1 MLDKNEYINQLLDWY
16 DKLLTD
22 RQKDVMKLYYRE
34 DLSLTEI
41 AENLK
46 ISRSAV
52 YDLIKRTSALMED
65 YESKLKLVSNYRQ
78 RMTLYDDLINSE
90 TKDVKSIVNK
100 LIELE

>member
-22 RQKDVMKLYYRE
+22 RQLDVMKLYYRE

>member
-90 TKDVKSIVNK
+90 TKDVKNVVNK

>member
-65 YESKLKLVSNYRQ
+65 YESKLKVVSNYRQ

>member
-22 RQKDVMKLYYRE
+22 RQLDVMKLYYRE

-65 YESKLKLVSNYRQ
+65 YESKLKLVSNYHQ
-78 RMTLYDDLINSE
+78 RMALYDDLIKSE

>member
-1 MLDKNEYINQLLDWY
+1 MLDKNEFINQLLDWY

-22 RQKDVMKLYYRE
+22 RQIDVMKLYYRE

-52 YDLIKRTSALMED
+52 YDLIKRTSSLLQYYED
-65 YESKLKLVSNYRQ
+65 KLKLVNNYHQ
-78 RMTLYDDLINSE
+78 RIALYEDLLNNDK
-90 TKDVKSIVNK
+90 TDVKSIVNK

>member
-22 RQKDVMKLYYRE
+22 RQLDVMKLYYRE

-46 ISRSAV
+46 ISRS
-52 YDLIKRTSALMED
+52 
-65 YESKLKLVSNYRQ
+65 
-78 RMTLYDDLINSE
+78 
-90 TKDVKSIVNK
+90 
-100 LIELE
+100 